1 MGRNAVRGTP
11 FPNEGH
17 YIWKDTMSI
26 PAQPATRPGNP
37 RFSSGPC
44 AKIPT
49 FALEK
54 LADAPLGRS
63 HRAVVGKSKLK
74 AAIDGTRDILGIPA
88 DYRIG
93 IVPASDTGAV
103 EMAMWSMLGARKA
116 TMVAWE
122 SFGAGWVTDV
132 VKQLKIDADVKT
144 AEYGQI
150 VDMASLDYDTDVVF
164 TWNGT
169 TSGVRVPNG
178 DAIPT
183 DRKGLT
189 ICDATSAAFAMDL
202 PWDKLDVV
210 TFSWQKVMGG
220 EAAHGMLVLS
230 PRAVERLESYAPAW
244 PLPKIF
250 RMTKGGKLI
259 EGIFKGE
266 TINTPSML
274 AVEDYLLALDWAQ
287 DIGGLPALIAR
298 CDANAGVIADFCA
311 ANDWIAN
318 LAEDPATASTTSV
331 CLKFT
336 DPAIADGATFAKAVA
351 KRLESEGVALDIGAY
366 RDAPAGLRI
375 WCGAT
380 VEKSDLDALM
390 PWLDWAYH
398 AERAALAAP
407 AQA

>member
-1 MGRNAVRGTP
+1 MATKHPQAR
-11 FPNEGH
+11 
-17 YIWKDTMSI
+17 
-26 PAQPATRPGNP
+26 PANP

-49 FALEK
+49 FSLDL

-63 HRAVVGKSKLK
+63 HRAKIGKDKLK
-74 AAIDGTRDILGIPA
+74 AAIETTRDILGIPA
-88 DYRIG
+88 DYKIG

-103 EMAMWSMLGARKA
+103 EMAMWSLLGARKA

-122 SFGAGWVTDV
+122 SFGSGWVTDV

-144 AEYGQI
+144 ADYGQI
-150 VDMASLDYDTDVVF
+150 VDFAEIDFDTDVVF

-178 DAIPT
+178 DAIPA
-183 DRKGLT
+183 DREGLT

-202 PWDKLDVV
+202 PWDKLDVT

-220 EAAHGMLVLS
+220 EAAHGMIVLS
-230 PRAVERLESYAPAW
+230 PRAVARLESYTPAW

-259 EGIFKGE
+259 DGIFTGA

-274 AVEDYLLALDWAQ
+274 AVEDYLVALDWAQ
-287 DIGGLPALIAR
+287 KIGGLPKLIER
-298 CDANAGVIADFCA
+298 STTNAKVLWDFCDR
-311 ANDWIAN
+311 NDWIAN
-318 LAEDPATASTTSV
+318 LAEDEATRSNTSV

-336 DPAIADGATFAKAVA
+336 DDRIKDGAAFAKAVA
-351 KRLESEGVALDIGAY
+351 KKLEDYNVAYDVGAY
-366 RDAPAGLRI
+366 RDAPAGLRV

-380 VEKSDLDALM
+380 IEASDVEALTL
-390 PWLDWAYH
+390 WLKWAFEECI
-398 AERAALAAP
+398 AE
-407 AQA
+407 Q

>member
-1 MGRNAVRGTP
+1 MTG
-11 FPNEGH
+11 
-17 YIWKDTMSI
+17 
-26 PAQPATRPGNP
+26 PAQPAKRPANP

-44 AKIPT
+44 AKIPD
-49 FALEK
+49 FSLEL

-63 HRAVVGKSKLK
+63 HRAAVGKEKLL
-74 AAIDGTRDILGIPA
+74 AAIEGTREILGVPS

-103 EMAMWSMLGARKA
+103 EMAMWSLLGPRKV

-132 VKQLKIDADVKT
+132 VKQLKLDADVRT
-144 AEYGQI
+144 ADYGQI
-150 VDMASLDYDTDVVF
+150 VDMAAVDYDTDVVF

-169 TSGVRVPNG
+169 TSGVRMPNG
-178 DAIPT
+178 DMIPD
-183 DRKGLT
+183 DRAGLT

-202 PWDKLDVV
+202 PWDKLDVT

-220 EAAHGMLVLS
+220 EAAHGMLILS
-230 PRAVERLESYAPAW
+230 PRAVERLESHTPAW
-244 PLPKIF
+244 PMPKIF

-274 AVEDYLLALDWAQ
+274 AVEDYLVALDWARR
-287 DIGGLPALIAR
+287 IGGLDALIAR
-298 CDANAGVIADFCA
+298 CDANARVIAEFCA
-311 ANDWIAN
+311 AHDWIAN

-336 DPAIADGATFAKAVA
+336 DPAIADGAAFAKAVA
-351 KRLESEGVALDIGAY
+351 KRLEKEGVALDIGAY

-380 VEKSDLDALM
+380 VETSDVDALM
-390 PWLDWAYH
+390 GWLDWAYH
-398 AERAALAAP
+398 AERASV
-407 AQA
+407 